1 MASRESP
8 YNVCQHVGS
17 AIKAAIHRTDA
28 QIKDAINE
36 RASSTTSTC
45 AYLTAC
51 VQDIAE
57 VQQQLTKI
65 GLEFGLKVDLAVT
78 IDCLAEF
85 RFESFPESLVL
96 LELNVK
102 ISWVSAVHVNKW
114 FEDRKK
120 PRNVSISNLE
130 VAM

>member
-1 MASRESP
+1 MRRAT
-8 YNVCQHVGS
+8 VQ
-17 AIKAAIHRTDA
+17 T
-28 QIKDAINE
+28 KDAISKCANS
-36 RASSTTSTC
+36 AKVHVTC
-45 AYLTAC
+45 LTAR
-51 VQDIAE
+51 VQDITE
-57 VQQQLTKI
+57 VQQQLPKVVFDV
-65 GLEFGLKVDLAVT
+65 GLSVDLALA

-85 RFESFPESLVL
+85 RFERFPELL
-96 LELNVK
+96 RPLELNVK

>member
-1 MASRESP
+1 MLLAKGPVQLR
-8 YNVCQHVGS
+8 VHV
-17 AIKAAIHRTDA
+17 
-28 QIKDAINE
+28 
-36 RASSTTSTC
+36 

-57 VQQQLTKI
+57 VQQQLPKI
-65 GLEFGLKVDLAVT
+65 GWEFGPKVDLAVT

-85 RFESFPESLVL
+85 RFKSFPESLGL
-96 LELNVK
+96 LELNVQ

-130 VAM
+130 VAT